1 MRPLNL
7 YMAGTASWF
16 VNHGI
21 QGVMFAWLVTIVLR
35 ESPQMVGI
43 AQMAMLLPALLFML
57 IGGSLADRF
66 GGRRVAVLA
75 QAFSVVPVLGL
86 LAVLA
91 TDQLSF
97 ATMIGFAVLMGLA
110 QAFVTPARDG
120 LLNQV
125 AEGRI
130 QHTVVRATMIQFS
143 AMLIAFVIV
152 GQTDRV
158 GPAPVIAVQ
167 ALVLILGTIAMRRIP
182 VSAPARRP
190 SDNALWR
197 DLSASVATGLV
208 TVMRSAPM
216 RMVAIQNVAIGMF
229 FMGSYIVT
237 IPVAVRDI
245 YGGSAADLA
254 MLNAANAFGLALT
267 SFLLMRVGYIRR
279 PRRALLL
286 AQALGAV
293 ALGTAGFGFDFPVF
307 AACIFLWGGC
317 GGVAMSMAR
326 TIMQEQA
333 PYDQRGRVMAFFSFS
348 LMGAG
353 PFGALLAGAI
363 AGWWGPGN
371 ALIAAMC
378 GMLTVLG
385 TLAVVSRGSAEGV
398 SDLGR

>member
-86 LAVLA
+86 LVVLA
-91 TDQLSF
+91 ADQLSF

-152 GQTDRV
+152 GTDGSGGACPRHRRCR
-158 GPAPVIAVQ
+158 P
-167 ALVLILGTIAMRRIP
+167 LVLILGTIAMRRIP

-190 SDNALWR
+190 SDNAL
-197 DLSASVATGLV
+197 S
-208 TVMRSAPM
+208 
-216 RMVAIQNVAIGMF
+216 
-229 FMGSYIVT
+229 
-237 IPVAVRDI
+237 
-245 YGGSAADLA
+245 
-254 MLNAANAFGLALT
+254 
-267 SFLLMRVGYIRR
+267 
-279 PRRALLL
+279 
-286 AQALGAV
+286 
-293 ALGTAGFGFDFPVF
+293 
-307 AACIFLWGGC
+307 
-317 GGVAMSMAR
+317 
-326 TIMQEQA
+326 
-333 PYDQRGRVMAFFSFS
+333 
-348 LMGAG
+348 
-353 PFGALLAGAI
+353 GAI
-363 AGWWGPGN
+363 CPHRLPPA
-371 ALIAAMC
+371 
-378 GMLTVLG
+378 
-385 TLAVVSRGSAEGV
+385 S
-398 SDLGR
+398 

>member
-7 YMAGTASWF
+7 YLAGTASWF

-21 QGVMFAWLVTIVLR
+21 QSVMFAWLVTIVLR

-75 QAFSVVPVLGL
+75 QAFSVLPVLGL
-86 LAVLA
+86 MAVLA
-91 TDQLSF
+91 ADQLSF
-97 ATMIGFAVLMGLA
+97 GIMIGFAVLMGLA

-158 GPAPVIAVQ
+158 GPAPVIGVQ
-167 ALVLILGTIAMRRIP
+167 ALVLVLGTVAMRRIP
-182 VSAPARRP
+182 VAGPARRP
-190 SDNALWR
+190 SDSAFWR
-197 DLSASVATGLV
+197 DLSASVAAGLV

-267 SFLLMRVGYIRR
+267 SFLLMRVGHIRR

-371 ALIAAMC
+371 ALIVAMC

-385 TLAVVSRGSAEGV
+385 ILAVASRGSAEGV

>member
-1 MRPLNL
+1 MRPLHL
-7 YMAGTASWF
+7 YFAGTASWF

-35 ESPQMVGI
+35 ESPQMVGV
-43 AQMAMLLPALLFML
+43 AQMAMLMPALLFML
-57 IGGSLADRF
+57 VGGSLADRY
-66 GGRRVAVLA
+66 GGRRVAVVA

-86 LAVLA
+86 LVVLA
-91 TDQLSF
+91 AGQLSF
-97 ATMIGFAVLMGLA
+97 GIMIGFALMMGLA

-130 QHTVVRATMIQFS
+130 QHTVVRVTMIQFS
-143 AMLIAFVIV
+143 AMLIAFVVV
-152 GQTDRV
+152 GQTDLA
-158 GPAPVIAVQ
+158 GPVPVIAVQ
-167 ALVLILGTIAMRRIP
+167 AIVLILGVLAMRRIP
-182 VSAPARRP
+182 VAAPAHRRP
-190 SDNALWR
+190 DTGMWR
-197 DLSASVATGLV
+197 DLSGSVATGLL
-208 TVMRSAPM
+208 TVMRSVPM

-267 SFLLMRVGYIRR
+267 SFLLSRLGHIRR

-293 ALGTAGFGFDFPVF
+293 ALGTAGFGFGFPVF

-317 GGVAMSMAR
+317 GGIAMSMAR
-326 TIMQEQA
+326 SIMQEQA

-353 PFGALLAGAI
+353 PFGALLAGAM
-363 AGWWGPGN
+363 AEWWGPGN
-371 ALIAAMC
+371 ALIAATC

-385 TLAVVSRGSAEGV
+385 ILALASRRSAEEGSYV
-398 SDLGR
+398 R